1 MDCLRSFNFQ
11 VDSNATLT
19 GGNVK
24 TWQTSAGQHFWSAS
38 AGTASTYNIS
48 GFKNIDVYGVE
59 LIGSVQ
65 TLTGSGV
72 GGVIVNDWLLDVLI
86 SGSPSLIG
94 SSITTTP
101 NFYSINNTTPQNRI
115 FPMGKTSNS
124 VRFADPYKSVQF
136 IQLGQTYA
144 SGWGWE
150 TSGTVNLYFK
160 YNVIV
165 YYKFEGE

>member
-11 VDSNATLT
+11 VNSNDTLS

-24 TWQTSAGQHFWSAS
+24 TWTTGGGEHYWSAN

-48 GFKNIDVYGVE
+48 GYKNINVYGVDI
-59 LIGSVQ
+59 IGTVQ
-65 TLTGSGV
+65 TLTGAGV
-72 GGVIVNDWLLDVLI
+72 GGVIVNDWIVDVLI
-86 SGSPSLIG
+86 SGQPPLIG
-94 SSITTTP
+94 ANVTTSP
-101 NFYSINNTTPQNRI
+101 NYYSISNTTPFNRI
-115 FPMGKTSNS
+115 FPLGKFTSS
-124 VRFADPYKSVQF
+124 VRLGDPYESVQF

-144 SGWGWE
+144 QGVGYQ
-150 TSGTVNLYFK
+150 TSGTVNLYFR